1 MYFDRIEENIAVLL
15 FSMKRKSKL
24 ISFFFYCLQE
34 ARKGIILILQSPG
47 MCKRQKLQKKEY
59 LPSLRS
65 LKIRIELELR

>member
-47 MCKRQKLQKKEY
+47 MCKRQKV
-59 LPSLRS
+59 
-65 LKIRIELELR
+65 